1 MWYNEVITYPEGT
14 TMKKTLLIVAT
25 VFACFSC
32 TGIDMAARYPNMVAD
47 LDPFSVGMANA
58 SFDQLFSSK
67 PKPHNIDVIFYPREN
82 TVALEFR
89 HELVRYRQFWNQSA
103 RQHFAEALTKYKD
116 DFDNERL
123 VNRFNKTRSAY
134 GRFKGQVEWETFKY
148 TSTYKSLPTYEL
160 GYRFKGK
167 GNGVYF
173 TVLQR
178 SAKEETGIMSGSN
191 LESKQYVMYYT
202 RVQGDKLAQLFD
214 QNFLL
219 EKAGV
224 SVGSKP
230 AVSDEPEVD
239 EYRAK

>member
-1 MWYNEVITYPEGT
+1 
-14 TMKKTLLIVAT
+14 MKKTLLIVAA

-32 TGIDMAARYPNMVAD
+32 AGIDMAARYPNMVAD
-47 LDPFSVGMANA
+47 LDPFSVGTANA

-67 PKPHNIDVIFYPREN
+67 LRAQSVDVIFYPREN
-82 TVALEFR
+82 IVALEFR
-89 HELVRYRQFWNQSA
+89 HELVRYRQFWNQDA
-103 RQHFAEALTKYKD
+103 RQRFAEALIKYKD

-123 VNRFNKTRSAY
+123 VTRFNKSRSAY
-134 GRFKGQVEWETFKY
+134 GRMQGQVEWETFKY
-148 TSTYKSLPTYEL
+148 TSTYKASPVFEL

-167 GNGVYF
+167 GPYF

-191 LESKQYVMYYT
+191 LESKQFIMYYT

-224 SVGSKP
+224 GVGGKP
-230 AVSDEPEVD
+230 VVSDEPEAD
-239 EYRAK
+239 EYKAK